1 MSGLKITL
9 LQQPLVWMDG
19 PANLR
24 HFDRQ
29 LELVSGRDVIVLPE
43 MFTTGFAMEAANNSL
58 SQDSVITWMQAK
70 ARQTDALIA
79 GSAALQTER
88 GAVNRFLL
96 VEPEGKVHLYDKRH
110 LFRMADEHQHYAAG
124 DKRIIVQW
132 RGWRILPLI
141 RYDLRFPIWSR
152 NRNDYDLALYVANW
166 PAPRSL
172 HWQTLLTA
180 RAIENQ
186 AYVAGC
192 NRVGTDGNGLHYR
205 GDSRIIN
212 PQGDIIA
219 TAEPHQ
225 ATRIDADLSRRLAGL
240 SRKIS
245 SLARCQSIHLVSNLP
260 LTAAGLFHSVTLRK
274 TNSRG
279 VMWQATYSD

>member
-96 VEPEGKVHLYDKRH
+96 LNRKARFISMISAICFVW
-110 LFRMADEHQHYAAG
+110 RMNINIMPQ
-124 DKRIIVQW
+124 
-132 RGWRILPLI
+132 
-141 RYDLRFPIWSR
+141 
-152 NRNDYDLALYVANW
+152 
-166 PAPRSL
+166 
-172 HWQTLLTA
+172 
-180 RAIENQ
+180 AIN
-186 AYVAGC
+186 ASSCSGA
-192 NRVGTDGNGLHYR
+192 VGAFCR
-205 GDSRIIN
+205 
-212 PQGDIIA
+212 
-219 TAEPHQ
+219 
-225 ATRIDADLSRRLAGL
+225 
-240 SRKIS
+240 
-245 SLARCQSIHLVSNLP
+245 
-260 LTAAGLFHSVTLRK
+260 
-274 TNSRG
+274 
-279 VMWQATYSD
+279 

>member
-19 PANLR
+19 TANLR

-141 RYDLRFPIWSR
+141 CYDLRFPIWSR

-212 PQGDIIA
+212 PGATLSPPPNHTGRHVSMQIFLSSPCRTIA
-219 TAEPHQ
+219 KNFQPGAMPIHSPCKQ
-225 ATRIDADLSRRLAGL
+225 PAAHRGGIV
-240 SRKIS
+240 
-245 SLARCQSIHLVSNLP
+245 SLR
-260 LTAAGLFHSVTLRK
+260 
-274 TNSRG
+274 NSP
-279 VMWQATYSD
+279 